1 MKFTLSWLREHL
13 DTDASLDRIATTLSS
28 IGIEVEGI
36 EDRAA
41 ALSGFRIARVIEAVQ
56 HPNAD
61 RLRALRVDLGD
72 GREYSVV
79 CGAPNARTGMKG
91 VAALPGSFI
100 PGTGITLKVGEIR
113 GVKSEAM
120 MLSSREMGLGDDHSG
135 IVDLPEDAPVGA
147 RYVEWAGLDDPI
159 IEIKVTPN
167 RGDALSVRGIARD
180 LAAAGLGTLRPWE
193 AAAVAPAYPSPLRWE
208 IEDPRACTWVLGR
221 AVRGVKNGPSPQ
233 WLQDRLVAIG
243 LRPINALVDV
253 TNFFTFAVGRP
264 LHVFDVAKVA
274 GPVLSMRMARAGEEL
289 PALNGKTYALTA
301 EDGVIA
307 DAERVEALG
316 GIIGGE
322 HSGCDEATTEC
333 FIECALFDPVRVALS
348 GRRHDVRTDA
358 RSRFER
364 GIDPSLL
371 PKALEAATR
380 MILDLC
386 GGEASEVAAAGAEPA
401 WAREATL
408 RFARVR
414 ELGGLDLPAEA
425 AVERLTRLGFC
436 AVRRDDA
443 SVTVAVP
450 PWRNDVAAGRAGG
463 YPGHGALAQE
473 PSLPADRARAAA
485 EGCAAIEP
493 ECDLVEEVLRLGGLD
508 AVPAVSLPVASPVP
522 RPALSARQAR
532 AALARRVLAARG
544 MQDCVTYGFLAR
556 DTAALFGP
564 AAERHGAW
572 TPPDGLRLENPIA
585 SDLDQMR
592 PTPVASLAMAASRNA
607 ARGFGDV
614 ALSEI
619 GGAYRDPSGPSSQLA
634 VAAGVRAGMT
644 EAAWAAPS
652 RAVDWLDAKGDAA
665 SVLAALGVPM
675 AAVQVSAD
683 APGFYH
689 PGRSGVLRQGPK
701 VVLATF
707 GELHPRLRGVLGI
720 PGPAVGF
727 EVFLDAIP
735 DPKKRRKGAPD
746 LPAFQP
752 VRRDFAFLAD
762 AGVSAEA
769 LLRAARGAD
778 KALVAD
784 VVLFDRYA
792 GDKLPEGK
800 VSLAI
805 QVMLQPRERTLTD
818 AEIEAAGQRVVAAV
832 AKATGATLRG

>member
-1 MKFTLSWLREHL
+1 MKFTMSWLREHL
-13 DTDASLDRIATTLSS
+13 DTDASLERITTTLSS
-28 IGIEVEGI
+28 IGIEVEGV

-41 ALSGFRIARVIEAVQ
+41 ALASFRIARVIEAVQ

-61 RLRALRVDLGD
+61 RLRALRVELGD
-72 GREYSVV
+72 GKEFSVV

-91 VAALPGSFI
+91 VLALPGSYI
-100 PGTGITLKVGEIR
+100 PGTGITLKLGEIR

-135 IVDLPEDAPVGA
+135 IVDLPEDAPLGA
-147 RYVEWAGLDDPI
+147 SYVTWAGLDDPI

-180 LAAAGLGTLRPWE
+180 LAAAGLGVLKPWD
-193 AAAVAPAYPSPLRWE
+193 VAPVAASYPSPLQWTIDDR
-208 IEDPRACTWVLGR
+208 RACTWVLGR

-274 GPVLSMRMARAGEEL
+274 GPKLAMRMAKPGEEL
-289 PALNGKTYALTA
+289 LALNGKTYTLTD

-316 GIIGGE
+316 GVIGGE

-333 FIECALFDPVRVALS
+333 FIECALFDPVRIALS

-364 GIDPSLL
+364 GIDPALL

-380 MILDLC
+380 MIMELC
-386 GGEASEVAAAGAEPA
+386 GGEASEVSSAGAEPD
-401 WAREATL
+401 WARHATL
-408 RFARVR
+408 RFERISG
-414 ELGGLDLPAEA
+414 LGGLDLPRDEAER
-425 AVERLTRLGFC
+425 RLTQLGLC
-436 AVRRDDA
+436 TVARTED
-443 SVTVAVP
+443 SITVAVP
-450 PWRNDVAAGRAGG
+450 PWRNDIAGQ
-463 YPGHGALAQE
+463 GALAQD
-473 PSLPADRARAAA
+473 PSLPAARAQAAA

-508 AVPAVSLPVASPVP
+508 AVPAVSLPVSSPVP
-522 RPALSARQAR
+522 RPALSAKQVR
-532 AALARRVLAARG
+532 AALARRVLASRG
-544 MQDCVTYGFLAR
+544 MQDCVTYGFMAR
-556 DTAALFGP
+556 DQAALFGD
-564 AAERHGAW
+564 
-572 TPPDGLRLENPIA
+572 TPDSLRLENPIA

-614 ALSEI
+614 ALSEL
-619 GGAYRDPSGPSSQLA
+619 GGAYRDPEAGSSQLA
-634 VAAGVRAGMT
+634 VAAGMRAGMT
-644 EAAWAAPS
+644 APNWAAPA
-652 RAVDWLDAKGDAA
+652 RPVDWLDAKGDAVA
-665 SVLAALGVPM
+665 VLMALGVPM
-675 AAVQVSAD
+675 AAVQVTAD
-683 APGFYH
+683 APAFYH

-701 VVLATF
+701 TVLATF
-707 GELHPRLRGVLGI
+707 GELHPKIRGALDI
-720 PGPAVGF
+720 QGPAVGF
-727 EVFLDAIP
+727 EVFLDAIAEP
-735 DPKKRRKGAPD
+735 KRRKKAVPD

-752 VRRDFAFLAD
+752 VRRDFAFLVD
-762 AGVSAEA
+762 AGVSAET

-778 KALVAD
+778 KALVAE
-784 VVLFDRYA
+784 VALFDRYA

-805 QVMLQPRERTLTD
+805 QVTLQPRERTLAD
-818 AEIEAAGQRVVAAV
+818 AEIEAAGQKVVAAV
-832 AKATGATLRG
+832 TKATGAVLRG